1 MRRIFTF
8 LLISLLS
15 VAGAQPKSPAFCY
28 GDICLGIDALA
39 LQKIIAH
46 RPHVRSGGT
55 IVVGDY
61 RDAALMIDFGPDNN
75 VNSIT
80 AKKDITDPKSEFN
93 ALVAEFTAV
102 YGTPVALNMN
112 GMIAE
117 YSKDGSIALV
127 MVKMSSSNT
136 HLLFIVFC
144 EGRESAH
151 YKSVMAD

>member
-1 MRRIFTF
+1 MRRIVPV
-8 LLISLLS
+8 LLILLLS
-15 VAGAQPKSPAFCY
+15 AAWAQPKSPAFCY

-39 LQKIIAH
+39 LETIIAH

-61 RDAALMIDFGPDNN
+61 HDAALMIDFGPHSN

-80 AKKDITDPKSEFN
+80 VKKDITDPKSEFN
-93 ALVAEFTAV
+93 ALVEEFTAV
-102 YGTPVALNMN
+102 YGTPVALNRVRL
-112 GMIAE
+112 IAE
-117 YSKDGSIALV
+117 YSKGGRIALV
-127 MVKMSSSNT
+127 RVRTSSSDT

-151 YKSVMAD
+151 YKNIMAD

>member
-1 MRRIFTF
+1 MRRIVPV

-15 VAGAQPKSPAFCY
+15 AAGAQPKSPAFCY
-28 GDICLGIDALA
+28 GDICLGIDAPA
-39 LQKIIAH
+39 LERIIAH

-80 AKKDITDPKSEFN
+80 VKKDITDPKSEFN
-93 ALVAEFTAV
+93 ALAEEFTAV
-102 YGTPVALNMN
+102 YGTPVTLNRVRL
-112 GMIAE
+112 IAE
-117 YSKDGSIALV
+117 YSKGDRIALV
-127 MVKMSSSNT
+127 KVRMSKSNT
-136 HLLFIVFC
+136 RLLFIVFC
-144 EGRESAH
+144 EGRESSH

>member
-1 MRRIFTF
+1 MRRIFPV

-15 VAGAQPKSPAFCY
+15 AAGAQTKSTAFCY
-28 GDICLGIDALA
+28 GEICLGIDALA
-39 LQKIIAH
+39 LEGIIAH

-61 RDAALMIDFGPDNN
+61 RDAALMIDFSPDND

-80 AKKDITDPKSEFN
+80 VKKDITNPKSEFN

-102 YGTPVALNMN
+102 YGTPVALNRN

-117 YSKDGSIALV
+117 YSKSGRIALV
-127 MVKMSSSNT
+127 RVRKSSSDT

-151 YKSVMAD
+151 YKYIMAD